1 MKHRSGAVRLALFTC
16 LASLGA
22 CGGLGGSI
30 IKSVPSKPETAVSR
44 PAADAEAARGYVAT
58 LGELHSG
65 APAAQA
71 EAFQAA
77 RVAAES
83 APTTLNR
90 LRYALMLALPGHA
103 GSDPVAA
110 RRQLSDLVARPELLL
125 PSERALASVLLAE
138 VDERLVLAAEN
149 RRLQQEAAGRDKDRS
164 AALAKR
170 LQTELDENARLR
182 RAVEDAQKKLDA
194 VMEVERSLTGRGNPP
209 KP

>member
-1 MKHRSGAVRLALFTC
+1 MTTCPRGIRLGALAGLLGLAACGSLSGA
-16 LASLGA
+16 
-22 CGGLGGSI
+22 
-30 IKSVPSKPETAVSR
+30 IKSAPTKVESTISR
-44 PAADAEAARGYVAT
+44 PAADADAARGYVMA
-58 LGELHSG
+58 LGELQAG

-90 LRYALMLALPGHA
+90 LRYATMLALPGHA

-125 PSERALASVLLAE
+125 PSERSLASVLLAE

-149 RRLQQEAAGRDKDRS
+149 RRLQQDAAGRDKDRS

-170 LQTELDENARLR
+170 LQAELDENARLR